1 MRDVACQVY
10 SIPCGR
16 RRADDDDAGGR
27 EGHVNKQPVVGG
39 PTGQVTQ
46 EFMEAEWD
54 ALEFEICNLLG
65 MHEYGGEWVGGGLEA
80 GVVQSTGHD
89 A

>member
-1 MRDVACQVY
+1 
-10 SIPCGR
+10 
-16 RRADDDDAGGR
+16 
-27 EGHVNKQPVVGG
+27 
-39 PTGQVTQ
+39 VTQ

-80 GVVQSTGHD
+80 GVVQSPGHD